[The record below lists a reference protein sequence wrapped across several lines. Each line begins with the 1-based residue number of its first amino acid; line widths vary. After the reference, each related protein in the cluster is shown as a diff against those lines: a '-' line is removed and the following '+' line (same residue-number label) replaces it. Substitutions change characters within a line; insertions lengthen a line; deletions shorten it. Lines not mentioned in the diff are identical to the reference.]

1 MSTSLRVRSHCL
13 ALCFVFGASLLTLPA
28 VDAASQPQLNPIF
41 FAVLPRLKAET
52 SVPVRL
58 PATVYTNG
66 VRLFADL
73 TRHDARGYI
82 VTLSTQENCS
92 VRACVYGII
101 VVGPRRQNDPAAFSA
116 ARRVPLAHNLV
127 GYIFEHCGAN
137 CDPPYIAWGDRSSEY
152 AIYMKGKLS
161 DRQFVEMANSMTVY

>member
-1 MSTSLRVRSHCL
+1 M
-13 ALCFVFGASLLTLPA
+13 
-28 VDAASQPQLNPIF
+28 
-41 FAVLPRLKAET
+41 PRLKAET
-52 SVPVRL
+52 TVPVRL

-66 VRLFADL
+66 VRLFAEV
-73 TRHDARGYI
+73 TSHDAHGYV
-82 VTLSTQENCS
+82 VTLATQENCS
-92 VRACVYGII
+92 VRACVYGIV
-101 VVGPRRQNDPAAFSA
+101 VVGQRRQHDPAAFRT
-116 ARRVPLAHNLV
+116 ARRVPLAHDLV